1 LENRM
6 AAPVAE
12 GATVAGATGR
22 PVAAELVAAGA
33 ARSPTGAET
42 AVISPVAGA
51 AAGAVA
57 SVDGG
62 KAAPGKVCIGGGGSV
77 GGPSEGAPVPEDGQG
92 ILIPAPTL
100 T

>member
-1 LENRM
+1 MPGL
-6 AAPVAE
+6 AAD

-51 AAGAVA
+51 VMGAVA
-57 SVDGG
+57 PVDGG
-62 KAAPGKVCIGGGGSV
+62 EAAPGRV
-77 GGPSEGAPVPEDGQG
+77 
-92 ILIPAPTL
+92 
-100 T
+100 